1 MAKRLLII
9 GNGFDI
15 DLGLK
20 TRYSDFSKSNNWKT
34 LMKDT
39 YSFETDLLGVL
50 LKAKEKDAWFDIEK
64 TMNEYVRSIKPHD
77 IVDNNI
83 NKDKANFEKVS
94 DALSNYLKEE
104 QENRILNEDSY
115 AAQVLR
121 MIVEVGGFE
130 IYTFNY
136 TNLENIANSCDV

>member
-1 MAKRLLII
+1 MTELEKEYVLIRQKRDEVPEGTLSCLDRNLAVFRHYRHYEGLRLLPSVCEQII
-9 GNGFDI
+9 I
-15 DLGLK
+15 QQ
-20 TRYSDFSKSNNWKT
+20 T
-34 LMKDT
+34 L
-39 YSFETDLLGVL
+39 
-50 LKAKEKDAWFDIEK
+50 
-64 TMNEYVRSIKPHD
+64 
-77 IVDNNI
+77 I

-136 TNLENIANSCDV
+136 TNLENIANSCDVKIDS